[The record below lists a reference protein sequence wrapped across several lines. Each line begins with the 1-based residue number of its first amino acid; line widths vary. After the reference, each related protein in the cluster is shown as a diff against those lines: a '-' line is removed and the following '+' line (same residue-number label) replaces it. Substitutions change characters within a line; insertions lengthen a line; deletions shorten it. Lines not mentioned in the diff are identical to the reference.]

1 MPEGPDDRAPIG
13 GAHAPLTST
22 HLTLVPWPD
31 PVIDRVGH
39 DARSEYVERFWLGVI
54 GPSCTWFLR
63 RLAVGFEAEPEGFEL
78 DVAECARAL
87 GLGAGLG
94 RNAPLGRT
102 VTRCC
107 QFGLTR
113 RFGRDGLAVRR
124 RLPPLARH
132 HLARLPDAL
141 QAEHGR
147 WAGAIGG
154 GASVTTG
161 AIGGGASVTTAGTGP
176 ASVAPPPAAPPR
188 TATRGAATPGAAT
201 ASTRTAAPATRGA
214 EADRRAMAD
223 DAGRLALGLLRSG
236 HDPESAR
243 RSLQGWGA
251 PPALARAAV
260 EWAGRRVQATAVPV
274 A

>member
-1 MPEGPDDRAPIG
+1 MPEGPDDRAPIE

-63 RLAVGFEAEPEGFEL
+63 RLAVGFDAEPEGFEL

-113 RFGRDGLAVRR
+113 RFGRDSLAVRR
-124 RLPPLARH
+124 WLPPLARH

-147 WAGAIGG
+147 WAGAIGS
-154 GASVTTG
+154 GASVT
-161 AIGGGASVTTAGTGP
+161 SAGTGP
-176 ASVAPPPAAPPR
+176 AALAPPPAAPPR
-188 TATRGAATPGAAT
+188 TATRWAASSGAAT
-201 ASTRTAAPATRGA
+201 ASTRTATPTTRTAEPMTRGA
-214 EADRRAMAD
+214 DAERRAMAD